1 MGDEL
6 VDKLVDKLDSK
17 LVVFALVDSNLDS
30 KLVVFALDVSKL
42 VALYICV
49 PTCVTVTISTG
60 AVTTTVRTLAG
71 ALKHNGRINTNIPKP
86 CIAVV
91 PTPTLNYH
99 SPTQRYIYCDISS
112 VLDL

>member
-1 MGDEL
+1 MDKL
-6 VDKLVDKLDSK
+6 VDKLDSKLVDKLDSK
-17 LVVFALVDSNLDS
+17 LVVFALEV
-30 KLVVFALDVSKL
+30 KLSAKLDVGASKL